1 MNWGTDFHS
10 ASELAAA
17 MQRLGKDFDV
27 LQLTRG
33 PLEGHFSV
41 VHLSEL
47 SIFSIETSQLLLLNG
62 ERGDD
67 CISFCLVSS
76 GPDEDHRLHSNTI
89 DPYSI
94 NGFKPDLKESHF
106 QLSAGSKT
114 LFTLTSARRFKTFLE
129 RSGHQDLLET
139 IHNSNSLKLNP
150 QLHKTINS
158 KLSWH
163 LSHPLA
169 NTQQRSLHAA
179 HLYTLIV
186 GALAQE
192 SKINFEKF
200 NLSPRQKIV
209 QELVRWGFK
218 NSTSPIQLD
227 DLVKA
232 FFSSRRTIIQGC
244 KENFAIGPM
253 ELLKLI
259 RLEQVNKTLR
269 SNEIRESLE
278 LKKISDVASHFGF
291 ISRGHFSATYRNQ
304 YGETP
309 RQTLMKTNYQPPVGN
324 KN

>member
-1 MNWGTDFHS
+1 MNWSTNFHS

-41 VHLSEL
+41 VHLSGL

-76 GPDEDHRLHSNTI
+76 GLNDDHRLHSNTI

-129 RSGHQDLLET
+129 RCGHQDLLET
-139 IHNSNSLKLNP
+139 IHNSNSLKLNQ
-150 QLHKTINS
+150 QLHQTINS
-158 KLSWH
+158 KLAWH
-163 LSHPLA
+163 LSHPIA
-169 NTQQRSLHAA
+169 NTQQRSIHTA
-179 HLYTLIV
+179 HLYTLILE
-186 GALAQE
+186 ALTQE
-192 SKINFEKF
+192 NKINFEKF
-200 NLSPRQKIV
+200 NLSSRQKIV
-209 QELVRWGFK
+209 QELVQWGFK
-218 NSTSPIQLD
+218 NSTNPIQLD
-227 DLVKA
+227 DLVKV

-269 SNEIRESLE
+269 SNKIRESLE
-278 LKKISDVASHFGF
+278 LTKIGDVASYFGF
-291 ISRGHFSATYRNQ
+291 ISRGHFSATYQNQ

-309 RQTLMKTNYQPPVGN
+309 KQTLLKANY
-324 KN
+324 